1 MATVTRGMLTL
12 VMVLPVLL
20 IGGLLVALFGK
31 RGEVII
37 AAVMGGCGVV
47 MGVLGLA
54 FVGGGLWHHTR
65 LQRKLRE
72 LDQHPLPA
80 ARVVR

>member
-1 MATVTRGMLTL
+1 MATVTRGMLML
-12 VMVLPVLL
+12 VMLLPVVLV
-20 IGGLLVALFGK
+20 GGLLVALLGK

-54 FVGGGLWHHTR
+54 FVGGGLWQHTR
-65 LQRKLRE
+65 IQRKLQD
-72 LDQHPLPA
+72 LDRKPLPE

>member
-1 MATVTRGMLTL
+1 MATVTRGMLTVVML
-12 VMVLPVLL
+12 VPVVLV
-20 IGGLLVALFGK
+20 GGLLVALFGK

-47 MGVLGLA
+47 MGVLGLV
-54 FVGGGLWHHTR
+54 FVATGLYRHAR
-65 LQRKLRE
+65 LQRQLHE
-72 LDQHPLPA
+72 LDRQPLPE